1 MTLDEFLRWEDGTDT
16 RYELIRGVPVA
27 REVQPV
33 AHGML
38 VPRLCAAIHSA
49 LKTRRDYAGQVIAA
63 IASPSDGNT
72 CYLADLVV
80 APTPIRWNE
89 QLARDPILIIE
100 VLSASTAT
108 FDRENKVPDYR
119 RIASVNEILLV
130 DSGCFLV
137 DIYRR
142 EGVDWRREIV
152 ADPDVI
158 FTLPSIGIEISM
170 SELYQGLAFPDDTD
184 L

>member
-16 RYELIRGVPVA
+16 RYQLIRGVPVA

-38 VPRLCAAIHSA
+38 SARLCSVIHSA
-49 LKTRRDYAGQVIAA
+49 LKNRRDYAGQVTAA
-63 IASPSDGNT
+63 IVSPSDGNT

-80 APTPIRWNE
+80 APMPIRWNE

-100 VLSASTAT
+100 VLSASTAV
-108 FDRENKVPDYR
+108 FDRENKVPAYR
-119 RIASVNEILLV
+119 RIASVSEILLV
-130 DSGCFLV
+130 DSGRFLV
-137 DIYRR
+137 EISRR
-142 EGVDWRREIV
+142 EGVDWRHEIV
-152 ADPDVI
+152 ADPDGTI
-158 FTLPSIGIEISM
+158 SLPSAGIEIAM
-170 SELYQGLAFPDDTD
+170 SELYDGLALRDDRN